1 MKDRGN
7 RYRRRSPK
15 NLGIAL
21 ILFSIG
27 VFPVKIYAETASE
40 EGRLTHVSGI
50 ISYELEGRQGPPET
64 AVLEVRDEVTGTEYE
79 CTVSCMEIREKEVS
93 WEDDFSFSITV
104 TGYDTDVFLLGET
117 EIPTDAELSD
127 YGEEFLT
134 YLGISPDCYTVETV
148 QWVGECYEE
157 NGVICRN
164 AGAKGKRLVRHV
176 DVKYGGQVWI
186 PEFSEQ
192 EDTGTEDEK
201 IQEQETGRNKKQS
214 EKDLFQQEEEP
225 LEEPVPET
233 SMIEKLKTYIRE
245 HLTVVT
251 IGITFLVGILG
262 STGLLRGVRK
272 AGKEKEK
279 PD

>member
-1 MKDRGN
+1 MKDRSN
-7 RYRRRSPK
+7 RYRRWSPEY
-15 NLGIAL
+15 LGIAL

-27 VFPVKIYAETASE
+27 VFPVKVYAKTVSE

-50 ISYELEGRQGPPET
+50 ISYELEGRQEPPET
-64 AVLEVRDEVTGTEYE
+64 TVLEVRDVSTGKEYE

-93 WEDDFSFSITV
+93 WKDDFSFSITV
-104 TGYDTDVFLLGET
+104 TGYDSDVFLLGET
-117 EIPTDAELSD
+117 EIPADAELLD

-134 YLGISPDCYTVETV
+134 YLGISPDCYAVETI
-148 QWVGECYEE
+148 QWDGECYEA

-164 AGAKGKRLVRHV
+164 AEANGKKLVRHV

-201 IQEQETGRNKKQS
+201 IQEQETGRNKEQS
-214 EKDLFQQEEEP
+214 EKDLLQQKEEP
-225 LEEPVPET
+225 LKEPVPET

-262 STGLLRGVRK
+262 SAGLLWVFRK